1 MYAQAVRNYVDKK
14 CQTFSAKSHQ
24 LSRSL
29 SERPQMASLSG
40 YYDLEN
46 GHFLSHS
53 KVESFSIKTH
63 RHPIITVEHISGFEE
78 KETKKRE

>member
-14 CQTFSAKSHQ
+14 CQTFLSTHTTSSSAD
-24 LSRSL
+24 LSA
-29 SERPQMASLSG
+29 RPQMAGLSS

-63 RHPIITVEHISGFEE
+63 CHPIITVEHISGFVRQ
-78 KETKKRE
+78 TKKEA